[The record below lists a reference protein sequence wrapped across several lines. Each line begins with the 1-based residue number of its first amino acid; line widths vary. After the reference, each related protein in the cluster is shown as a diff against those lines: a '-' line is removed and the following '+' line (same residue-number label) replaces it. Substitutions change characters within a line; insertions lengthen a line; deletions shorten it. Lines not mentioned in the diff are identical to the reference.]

1 MNRKKIIRIT
11 TIPGSLTT
19 LLKGQLKF
27 ISGHFDVI
35 AISSKGRKNQ
45 LEELFANEGVRHII
59 LELTRKI
66 TPIKDFIAVFRLY
79 KILKKEKPYILH
91 SHTPKAGTVGMI
103 AARLANVPHR
113 LHTVAGLP
121 LVEAKGIKRKVLSY
135 VEKIT
140 YSCATRVYPNSYGLK
155 EFILNERFTK
165 ESKVKVIANGSSNG
179 IDTEYFNS
187 DLYDKE
193 SREILKQKLKIHKE
207 DFVFIFVGRLVKDKG
222 LNELIEAF
230 SKLNKHIV
238 NAKLLLVG
246 GYEKELDPLLPKT
259 IKAIQTNV
267 NIISTGWVDD
277 VRQYFSISNV
287 LTFPSYREGF
297 PNVVMQASSM
307 GLASIVTDINGCNE
321 IIEHQQSGLIIPKK
335 DTRSLYNAMEFTFQN
350 KGILR
355 DMGVKSRKN
364 MIEKYEQKVVW
375 KAILNEYNE
384 L

>member
-1 MNRKKIIRIT
+1 MHKKKIIRIT

-19 LLKGQLKF
+19 LLKGQLGYV
-27 ISGHFDVI
+27 SSLFDVV
-35 AISSKGRKNQ
+35 AISSKGDRNQ
-45 LEELFANEGVRHII
+45 LEEISVNEGVSTINI
-59 LELTRKI
+59 ELTRKI
-66 TPIKDFIAVFRLY
+66 TPIKDLVAVFRLF

-103 AARLANVPHR
+103 AAKLANVPHR

-121 LVEAKGIKRKVLSY
+121 LVEANGVKRKVLSY

-155 EFILNERFTK
+155 EIILNERFTK

-179 IDTEYFNS
+179 IDTEHFNS
-187 DLYDKE
+187 DLYDKK
-193 SREILKQKLKIHKE
+193 SKEILKQKLKIHNE

-230 SKLNKHIV
+230 SKLNNHIV

-259 IKAIQTNV
+259 LKAIETNA

-277 VRQYFSISNV
+277 VRPYFSISNV

-321 IIEHQQSGLIIPKK
+321 IIKHQQSGLIIPKK
-335 DTRSLYNAMEFTFQN
+335 DTQSLYKAMEFAFQN
-350 KGILR
+350 KDILR
-355 DMGVKSRKN
+355 GMGVKSRKN
-364 MIEKYEQKVVW
+364 MVEEYEQKVVW
-375 KAILNEYNE
+375 KAILDEYTK